1 MDNYTIYNKK
11 KYFSDIYI
19 LVGLI
24 IALVLNALLWWLLY
38 SNFNSQTE
46 FVPLHYNIY
55 FGIDL
60 YGPWFHILLMPLSGL
75 VFILINTVISYIV
88 YQRAKLV
95 SYIIIS
101 SLVFCEIILL
111 AAGWLIVNQLI
122 V

>member
-1 MDNYTIYNKK
+1 MDNYTTNNKK

-24 IALVLNALLWWLLY
+24 VALVIDALLWWLLY
-38 SNFNSQTE
+38 SNFNNQTE

-60 YGPWFHILLMPLSGL
+60 YGPWYQILLMPLSGF
-75 VFILINTVISYIV
+75 VFILINAVVSYMV
-88 YQRAKLV
+88 YQRARLI
-95 SYIIIS
+95 SYILIA
-101 SLVFCEIILL
+101 SLVLCEIVFL
-111 AAGWLIVNQLI
+111 ASGWLIINQLL